1 VTVRDEQAT
10 APFSHVEHGW
20 RLAAVAS
27 ACLISVFLDQGTSG
41 MVGSVT
47 PYMIGSL
54 GASSDDGL
62 WLMIGYNTF
71 YYLSLIATPFMITR
85 FGRRNVWI
93 AGHAT
98 FALASIMIAIGGGFW
113 AVVGW
118 RMLQGIGQG
127 TFFVCAV
134 MTVLRVFP
142 PALAFIGFA
151 IFATMSL
158 SGASLGPAIG
168 GWFSDQNAWPQM
180 FLLLAI
186 FALGAATLVSRVLRD
201 PPDQRVR
208 DAAFDFTG
216 LSLAFIHY
224 FTFHFITQ
232 EGERRD
238 WLGDPE
244 IEDFFAIFCS
254 VTLALILWELRRG
267 IRPFIKLR
275 LFAIRN
281 LRLGTLLG
289 LALGVPLFGANI
301 FDQYLQNAL
310 GFTGWL
316 AGAEIA
322 LRCLT
327 IALVV
332 PIVAYTLAK
341 QLVDGRYYIFAGF
354 MLVSLSYWMLF
365 FDTTSLSDFRTFVV
379 PSLLQGCGFALLFSP
394 IARAVILS
402 LPPDDFTQGIAIFKI
417 TLVTGGALA
426 STALEIIF
434 DHRNALHMTRIA
446 DDVTLVLPFSSTIP
460 HLNKATLVGITSIA
474 AQQSSILAYADC
486 LQYIAILVLLVAPA
500 ASLLAASSRR

>member
-1 VTVRDEQAT
+1 
-10 APFSHVEHGW
+10 
-20 RLAAVAS
+20 
-27 ACLISVFLDQGTSG
+27 LISVFLDQGTSG
-41 MVGSVT
+41 MVGGVT
-47 PYMIGSL
+47 AYMTGSL
-54 GASSDDGL
+54 GASSDEGL
-62 WLMIGYNTF
+62 WLLIGYNTF
-71 YYLSLIATPFMITR
+71 YYLSLIASPFMITR
-85 FGRRNVWI
+85 FGRRNVWVV
-93 AGHAT
+93 GHVI
-98 FALASIMIAIGGGFW
+98 FALASIMIAVSGGFW
-113 AVVGW
+113 SVVGW
-118 RMLQGIGQG
+118 RMLQGLGQG

-142 PALAFIGFA
+142 PVLAFIGFA

-180 FLLLAI
+180 FLLLAVL
-186 FALGAATLVSRVLRD
+186 ALAAAALISRVLRD

-216 LSLAFIHY
+216 LFLALIHY

-238 WLGDPE
+238 WFGSPE
-244 IEDFFAIFCS
+244 IDGFFAVFC
-254 VTLALILWELRRG
+254 VFTIAFVIWELRR
-267 IRPFIKLR
+267 RTHPFIKLR
-275 LFAIRN
+275 LFAVHN
-281 LRLGTLLG
+281 LRLGTILG

-316 AGAEIA
+316 AGAAIA
-322 LRCLT
+322 LRCFM
-327 IALVV
+327 IAIVV

-341 QLVDGRYYIFAGF
+341 QLVDARRYIFAGF
-354 MLVSLSYWMLF
+354 LLVSLSYWMLF
-365 FDTTSLSDFRTFVV
+365 FDTTPLSDFRTFVV

-402 LPPDDFTQGIAIFKI
+402 LPPEDFADGIAIFKI

-426 STALEIIF
+426 STALQVIF

-446 DDVTLVLPFSSTIP
+446 DDVTLALPFTSTVE
-460 HLNKATLVGITSIA
+460 HWDTTARVGIAGVA

-500 ASLLAASSRR
+500 ATLLTAAPRLR